1 MAKTNQTRTILKFV
15 EPLVGVFLIGLL
27 MAETGW
33 VTTTH
38 AAMLGAFLVAGF
50 AAYYGISVGL
60 YSWGALFIGN
70 LLYTGG
76 LLQEDILLQLWQF
89 DVLLY
94 WSGMLLAAALI
105 GGITSARQERLED
118 QRYQNA
124 ALHKDII
131 ELESTV
137 DTVVAAKDALK
148 TKLLATDNQ
157 TAELVELFKVL
168 DHVAPRFVPAT
179 VVQQLERHLGASNV
193 VVHECTGDNALKPIA
208 ASAGSRVQAISC
220 EAPMIQRTIASGAPI
235 LRGQADG
242 QDAPSL
248 AGAVLVNDQLAYVIT
263 LDLPFEQLSQQQL
276 NLFGWFTQILG
287 MRMETEALREAAY
300 PVAPSANVLAN
311 VLEG

>member
-89 DVLLY
+89 DALLY

-105 GGITSARQERLED
+105 GGITSARRERMED

-179 VVQQLERHLGASNV
+179 GVQQLERH
-193 VVHECTGDNALKPIA
+193 
-208 ASAGSRVQAISC
+208 
-220 EAPMIQRTIASGAPI
+220 
-235 LRGQADG
+235 
-242 QDAPSL
+242 
-248 AGAVLVNDQLAYVIT
+248 
-263 LDLPFEQLSQQQL
+263 
-276 NLFGWFTQILG
+276 
-287 MRMETEALREAAY
+287 
-300 PVAPSANVLAN
+300 
-311 VLEG
+311 